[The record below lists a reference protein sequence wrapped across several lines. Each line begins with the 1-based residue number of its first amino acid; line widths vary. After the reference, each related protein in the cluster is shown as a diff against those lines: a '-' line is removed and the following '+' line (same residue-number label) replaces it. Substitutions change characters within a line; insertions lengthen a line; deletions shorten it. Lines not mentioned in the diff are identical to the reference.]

1 MQHLFVSLV
10 ETVLESLPFTH
21 HLIQVLGKDYFSK
34 ASLHLFHHLHHLL
47 QWSHILLRSSHHPH
61 HPIHLT

>member
-1 MQHLFVSLV
+1 MQDLFVSLV

-34 ASLHLFHHLHHLL
+34 ATVHLFHHLHHLL
-47 QWSHILLRSSHHPH
+47 
-61 HPIHLT
+61 